1 MSTIVNA
8 LCALIPDGLE
18 QWLAGGGSVAVIL
31 ALLAVLALA
40 PLLPPH
46 HQPQPR
52 IIEVPPAP
60 LLPARPALE
69 DMTLGE
75 MFAHLRRLD
84 QAERAARQQG
94 GTR

>member
-1 MSTIVNA
+1 MSTILDA

-18 QWLAGGGSVAVIL
+18 QWLAGGGNIAVIL
-31 ALLAVLALA
+31 LALTALLLR
-40 PLLPPH
+40 PH
-46 HQPQPR
+46 HRPHPR
-52 IIEVPPAP
+52 IIEVAPAP
-60 LLPARPALE
+60 VLPARPALE

-84 QAERAARQQG
+84 QTERAARQQG